1 MSKTLSFFLRH
12 EIGKRNKADD
22 NGFINL
28 NDLILLIK
36 EVNDESVDL
45 KDVINYVSNEDKKE
59 RFIIVGDK
67 IKANYGH
74 SFKINE
80 NSINK
85 ELPEY
90 LYSVMS
96 KNFLSKKIDD
106 FKFNK
111 LDFYFFEDKEKALI
125 DKDMSLMELLLLDTK
140 SLSVELKESFRF
152 ENGIWKN
159 PEISIL
165 NFINKE
171 KISNEC
177 KVTNK
182 KPKI

>member
-1 MSKTLSFFLRH
+1 MLT
-12 EIGKRNKADD
+12 
-22 NGFINL
+22 
-28 NDLILLIK
+28 K

-45 KDVINYVSNEDKKE
+45 KDVINYVSNEDKKKD
-59 RFIIVGDK
+59 FIIVGDK

-106 FKFNK
+106 FFKFNK
-111 LDFYFFEDKEKALI
+111 LDFIF
-125 DKDMSLMELLLLDTK
+125 
-140 SLSVELKESFRF
+140 
-152 ENGIWKN
+152 
-159 PEISIL
+159 
-165 NFINKE
+165 
-171 KISNEC
+171 
-177 KVTNK
+177 
-182 KPKI
+182 